1 MPNLLLAGRAA
12 AAGLVAVLALATVVA
27 ARAPVAAAG
36 GRVPAMSDN
45 VVLLWDEA
53 ALQAIRDTRPAPTV
67 TARALGVVH
76 ASIYE
81 AWAAYDPKAVGTR
94 LGGSLRRPPAERTL
108 ANKNTAISHAAHRAL
123 VNLFPAR
130 SGDFDALMA
139 SLGHDP
145 SDTATGTDPAG
156 VGNRAAAAV
165 LLHRAGDG
173 ANQAGGYAD
182 TTGYQPVNTPDEVL
196 DADRWQPLRLPSGAV
211 QAFATPHWYRVTPF
225 ALRSAAQFRPD
236 GPVAHVDERGRP
248 NRAYVRQA
256 REALRD
262 SRELDDRS
270 KSIAEYW
277 WDGPSTELPPG
288 HWCLL
293 AQYVSRRDRHSV
305 DQDAK
310 MFLALTGALLD
321 ASIAAWDAKRAYDS
335 VRPITAVRELY
346 RGRTVLAW
354 GGPGRGTRA
363 IRGEDWLP
371 YQPSTVITPPFA
383 EYVSGHSTFS
393 AAAAEVLASF
403 TGSQRFGLSVTIPAR
418 SSMIE
423 PGVAPTRPVTLTFR
437 TFAQA
442 ADQAGRSRR
451 HGGIHFRDG
460 DLDGRRLG
468 TRIGANAWASALGY
482 FAGTATPGR
491 APSRS
496 IVPDVRLVPV

>member
-1 MPNLLLAGRAA
+1 VLSSSFRRAAVVWLVALLL
-12 AAGLVAVLALATVVA
+12 LATVVA
-27 ARAPVAAAG
+27 ARPPLAAAG
-36 GRVPAMSDN
+36 GRVPRSGDN

-53 ALQAIRDTRPAPTV
+53 ALQAVRDTRPAPTV
-67 TARALGVVH
+67 TARALAVVH
-76 ASIYE
+76 ASIYD
-81 AWAAYDPKAVGTR
+81 AWAAYDARAVGTR
-94 LGGSLRRPPAERTL
+94 LGGTLRRPPAERTM
-108 ANKNTAISHAAHRAL
+108 ASKRAAISYAAYRAL
-123 VNLFPAR
+123 VNLFPAQVA
-130 SGDFDALMA
+130 SFDALMA
-139 SLGHDP
+139 ALGYDP
-145 SDTATGTDPAG
+145 ADTSTGGGPAG

-165 LLHRAGDG
+165 LAFRAGDG

-211 QAFATPHWYRVTPF
+211 QTWATPHWYRVTPF

-236 GPVAHVDERGRP
+236 GPAAHIDERGRP
-248 NRAYVRQA
+248 NRAYLRQA
-256 REALRD
+256 REVLRD

-270 KSIAEYW
+270 KSIAAYW

-321 ASIAAWDAKRAYDS
+321 AGITAWDAKRAYDS

-363 IRGEDWLP
+363 IRGEDWQP
-371 YQPSTVITPPFA
+371 YQPPAVVTPPFA

-393 AAAAEVLASF
+393 AAAAEVLTSF
-403 TGSQRFGLSVTIPAR
+403 TGSERFGLSVTIPAG

-423 PGVAPTRPVTLTFR
+423 PGIVPSRPVTLRFR
-437 TFAQA
+437 TFADA

-451 HGGIHFRDG
+451 YGGIHFEAG

-468 TRIGANAWASALGY
+468 RRVGATAWAVARGY
-482 FAGTATPGR
+482 FDGTASSQER
-491 APSRS
+491 
-496 IVPDVRLVPV
+496 

>member
-1 MPNLLLAGRAA
+1 LSSASRRRTATAWLLSLLSLG
-12 AAGLVAVLALATVVA
+12 AVVTTH
-27 ARAPVAAAG
+27 APVAASG
-36 GRVPAMSDN
+36 GRAPAARDN

-53 ALQAIRDTRPAPTV
+53 ALQAVRDTRPAPTV
-67 TARALGVVH
+67 TARALAVVH
-76 ASIYE
+76 ASIYD
-81 AWAAYDPKAVGTR
+81 AWAAYDPRAVGSR
-94 LGGSLRRPPAERTL
+94 LGGALRRPAGERTP
-108 ANKNTAISHAAHRAL
+108 ANKDAAISHAAYRAL

-130 SGDFDALMA
+130 TASFDALMA
-139 SLGHDP
+139 TLGYDP
-145 SDTATGTDPAG
+145 AEDAADTAPAG

-165 LLHRAGDG
+165 LAYRAGDG

-196 DADRWQPLRLPSGAV
+196 DADRWQPLRLPSGTV
-211 QAFATPHWYRVTPF
+211 QTWATPHWYRVTPF

-236 GPVAHVDERGRP
+236 GPLAHVDEHGRP
-248 NRAYVRQA
+248 NRAYLRQA
-256 REALRD
+256 RETLHD
-262 SRELDDRS
+262 SRQLDDRS
-270 KSIAEYW
+270 KSIAAYW

-310 MFLALTGALLD
+310 LFLAVTGALLD

-354 GGPGRGTRA
+354 GGPGKGTRA
-363 IRGEDWLP
+363 IRGGDWLP
-371 YQPSTVITPPFA
+371 YQPPSVVTPPFG

-403 TGSQRFGLSVTIPAR
+403 TGSQRFGFSVRIPAG

-423 PGVAPTRPVTLTFR
+423 PGVVPARPVTLAFR
-437 TFAQA
+437 TFADA

-451 HGGIHFRDG
+451 YGGIHFKAG
-460 DLDGRRLG
+460 DLDGRELG
-468 TRIGANAWASALGY
+468 RRVGANAWARARGY
-482 FAGTATPGR
+482 FNGTA
-491 APSRS
+491 
-496 IVPDVRLVPV
+496 VDPVG

>member
-1 MPNLLLAGRAA
+1 MRNLLLTGRAA
-12 AAGLVAVLALATVVA
+12 AAGLVALLALAAVVGP
-27 ARAPVAAAG
+27 RAPVAASSG
-36 GRVPAMSDN
+36 GRVPARSGN
-45 VVLLWDEA
+45 VVLLWNEV

-67 TARALGVVH
+67 AARALAVVH

-81 AWAAYDPKAVGTR
+81 AWAAYDPRAVGTQ
-94 LGGSLRRPPAERTL
+94 LAGGLRQPPAERTL
-108 ANKNTAISHAAHRAL
+108 ASKTTAISYAAYRTL
-123 VNLFPAR
+123 VDLFPTR
-130 SGDFDALMA
+130 SGAFDARMA
-139 SLGHDP
+139 TLGYDP
-145 SDTATGTDPAG
+145 AEDAAGDHPAG

-165 LLHRAGDG
+165 LLRRAGDG

-196 DADRWQPLRLPSGAV
+196 DADRWQPLRLPSGVV
-211 QAFATPHWYRVTPF
+211 QAFTTPHWYRVTPF

-248 NRAYVRQA
+248 NRAYVGQVQQA
-256 REALRD
+256 LGD

-277 WDGPSTELPPG
+277 ADGPSTELPPG
-288 HWCLL
+288 HWCRF

-310 MFLALTGALLD
+310 LFLALTGALLD

-346 RGRTVLAW
+346 RGRRVLAW

-371 YQPSTVITPPFA
+371 YQPPTVVTPPFA

-393 AAAAEVLASF
+393 AAAAQVLAAF
-403 TGSQRFGLSVTIPAR
+403 TGSQRFGLSVRIPAR

-423 PGVAPTRPVTLTFR
+423 PGVTPTRPVTLTFP
-437 TFAQA
+437 TFAAA

-451 HGGIHFRDG
+451 YGGIHFKDG

-468 TRIGANAWASALGY
+468 TRVGANAWARALGY
-482 FAGTATPGR
+482 FAGTATP
-491 APSRS
+491 
-496 IVPDVRLVPV
+496 

>member
-1 MPNLLLAGRAA
+1 MRNLLPAGRAA
-12 AAGLVAVLALATVVA
+12 TAGLMVLLSLATLVAVRT
-27 ARAPVAAAG
+27 PVAASSGDRTSATG
-36 GRVPAMSDN
+36 DN

-53 ALQAIRDTRPAPTV
+53 TLQGIRDTRPPPTV
-67 TARALGVVH
+67 TARALAVVH

-81 AWAAYDPKAVGTR
+81 AWAAYDARAVGTR
-94 LGGSLRRPPAERTL
+94 LGGALRRPAAERTL
-108 ANKNTAISHAAHRAL
+108 TNKNAAISHAAYRAL
-123 VNLFPAR
+123 VDLFPAR
-130 SGDFDALMA
+130 RGAFDALMA
-139 SLGHDP
+139 TLGYDP
-145 SDTATGTDPAG
+145 AEAAGDTSPAG

-165 LLHRAGDG
+165 LAYRAGDG

-182 TTGYQPVNTPDEVL
+182 TTGYQPVNIPDEVL
-196 DADRWQPLRLPSGAV
+196 DPDRWQPLRLPSGAM
-211 QAFATPHWYRVTPF
+211 QAFATPHWYRVTPY

-236 GPVAHVDERGRP
+236 GPAAHVDERGRP
-248 NRAYVRQA
+248 NRAYIRQA
-256 REALRD
+256 REVLRD
-262 SRELDDRS
+262 SRQLDDRT
-270 KSIAEYW
+270 KSIAAYW

-354 GGPGRGTRA
+354 GGPGQGTIA
-363 IRGEDWLP
+363 IRGEHWLP
-371 YQPSTVITPPFA
+371 YQPPSVVTPPFA

-403 TGSQRFGLSVTIPAR
+403 TASQRFGFSVTIPAG

-423 PGVAPTRPVTLTFR
+423 PGVVPSRPVTLTFR
-437 TFAQA
+437 TFAEA

-451 HGGIHFRDG
+451 YGGIHFEAG

-468 TRIGANAWASALGY
+468 RCVGANAWAKTSGY
-482 FAGTATPGR
+482 FAGTA
-491 APSRS
+491 AP
-496 IVPDVRLVPV
+496 

>member
-1 MPNLLLAGRAA
+1 VLSASVRRAA
-12 AAGLVAVLALATVVA
+12 TAGLVALLALASVLA
-27 ARAPVAAAG
+27 ARAPVAATVRRASAP
-36 GRVPAMSDN
+36 RDN

-53 ALQAIRDTRPAPTV
+53 ALQAIRDTRPPPTV
-67 TARALGVVH
+67 TARALAVVH
-76 ASIYE
+76 ASIYD
-81 AWAAYDPKAVGTR
+81 AWAAYDPRAVGTR
-94 LGGSLRRPPAERTL
+94 LGGALRRPPAERSL
-108 ANKNTAISHAAHRAL
+108 ANKNAAISHAAYRAL
-123 VNLFPAR
+123 VDLFPAR
-130 SGDFDALMA
+130 RGAFDVLMDR
-139 SLGHDP
+139 LGYRPAVD
-145 SDTATGTDPAG
+145 AMGAGPAG

-196 DADRWQPLRLPSGAV
+196 DGDRWQPLRLPSGAV
-211 QAFATPHWYRVTPF
+211 QGFATPHWYRVTPF

-236 GPVAHVDERGRP
+236 GPAAHVDERGRP
-248 NRAYVRQA
+248 NGAYLRQA
-256 REALRD
+256 RQVLRD

-293 AQYVSRRDRHSV
+293 AQDVSRRDRHSV

-310 MFLALTGALLD
+310 LFLALTGALLD

-335 VRPITAVRELY
+335 VRPVTAVRELY

-354 GGPGRGTRA
+354 GGPGVGTRA

-371 YQPSTVITPPFA
+371 YQPPTVVTPPFA

-393 AAAAEVLASF
+393 AASAEVLASF
-403 TGSQRFGLSVTIPAR
+403 TGSQRFGLAVTIPAR

-423 PGVAPTRPVTLTFR
+423 PGVTPSRPVTLSFR
-437 TFAQA
+437 TFAEA

-451 HGGIHFRDG
+451 YGGIHFRDG

-468 TRIGANAWASALGY
+468 TRVGTNAWAKALGY
-482 FAGTATPGR
+482 FDGSSSP
-491 APSRS
+491 
-496 IVPDVRLVPV
+496 

>member
-1 MPNLLLAGRAA
+1 MRNLRLAGRAA
-12 AAGLVAVLALATVVA
+12 TAGLVALLALATVVS
-27 ARAPVAAAG
+27 ARAPVAASGG
-36 GRVPAMSDN
+36 GRVAARSDN

-67 TARALGVVH
+67 TARALAMVH
-76 ASIYE
+76 ASIYD
-81 AWAAYDPKAVGTR
+81 AWAAYDPRAVGTR

-108 ANKNTAISHAAHRAL
+108 ANKNTAISYAAYRTL

-130 SGDFDALMA
+130 SGAFDTVMA
-139 SLGHDP
+139 SLGLDP
-145 SDTATGTDPAG
+145 AEDAADTHPAG
-156 VGNRAAAAV
+156 VGNQAAAAV
-165 LLHRAGDG
+165 LAYRAGDG
-173 ANQAGGYAD
+173 ANQVDGYAD

-196 DADRWQPLRLPSGAV
+196 DADRWQPLRLPSGTV
-211 QAFATPHWYRVTPF
+211 QTWATPHWYRVTPF

-248 NRAYVRQA
+248 NRAYLRQA

-262 SRELDDRS
+262 SRRLDDRS
-270 KSIAEYW
+270 KSIAAYW

-293 AQYVSRRDRHSV
+293 ARYLSRRDRHSV
-305 DQDAK
+305 DQDVK
-310 MFLALTGALLD
+310 MFFALTGALLD

-335 VRPITAVRELY
+335 VRPITAIRELY
-346 RGRTVLAW
+346 RDRTVLAW

-363 IRGEDWLP
+363 IRGRDWLP
-371 YQPSTVITPPFA
+371 YQPPAVVTPPFA

-403 TGSQRFGLSVTIPAR
+403 TGSQRFGFSVTIPAG

-423 PGVAPTRPVTLTFR
+423 PGVVPARPVTLSFR
-437 TFAQA
+437 TFADA

-451 HGGIHFRDG
+451 YGGIHFRDG
-460 DLDGRRLG
+460 DLDGRELG
-468 TRIGANAWASALGY
+468 RRVGATAWANARGY
-482 FAGTATPGR
+482 FDGTATP
-491 APSRS
+491 
-496 IVPDVRLVPV
+496 

>member
-1 MPNLLLAGRAA
+1 MRNLLPAGRAA
-12 AAGLVAVLALATVVA
+12 TAGLMVLLSLATLVAVRT
-27 ARAPVAAAG
+27 PVAASSGDRTSAT
-36 GRVPAMSDN
+36 RDN

-53 ALQAIRDTRPAPTV
+53 TLQGIRDTRPPPTV
-67 TARALGVVH
+67 TARALAVVH

-81 AWAAYDPKAVGTR
+81 AWAAYDARAVGTR
-94 LGGSLRRPPAERTL
+94 LGGALRRPAAERTL
-108 ANKNTAISHAAHRAL
+108 TNKNAAISHAAYRAL
-123 VNLFPAR
+123 VDLFPAR
-130 SGDFDALMA
+130 RGAFDALMA
-139 SLGHDP
+139 TLGY
-145 SDTATGTDPAG
+145 DPAEAAG
-156 VGNRAAAAV
+156 DTSPARVGNRAAAAV
-165 LLHRAGDG
+165 LAYRAGDG

-196 DADRWQPLRLPSGAV
+196 DPDRWQPLRLPSGAV

-225 ALRSAAQFRPD
+225 ALRSATQFRPD
-236 GPVAHVDERGRP
+236 GPAAHVDERGRP
-248 NRAYVRQA
+248 NRAYIRQA

-262 SRELDDRS
+262 SRQLDDRT
-270 KSIAEYW
+270 KSIAAYW

-310 MFLALTGALLD
+310 MFLALTGAMLD

-335 VRPITAVRELY
+335 VRPITAVRELF

-354 GGPGRGTRA
+354 GGPGQGTMA
-363 IRGEDWLP
+363 IRGENWLP
-371 YQPSTVITPPFA
+371 YQPPSVVTPPFA

-403 TGSQRFGLSVTIPAR
+403 TASQRFGFSVTIPAG

-423 PGVAPTRPVTLTFR
+423 PGVVPSRPVTLTFR
-437 TFAQA
+437 TFADA

-451 HGGIHFRDG
+451 YGGIHFEAG
-460 DLDGRRLG
+460 DLDGRGLG
-468 TRIGANAWASALGY
+468 RRVGANAWAKASGY
-482 FAGTATPGR
+482 FAGTA
-491 APSRS
+491 AP
-496 IVPDVRLVPV
+496 

>member
-1 MPNLLLAGRAA
+1 MISASIGRTAT
-12 AAGLVAVLALATVVA
+12 AGLVALLALATLVA
-27 ARAPVAAAG
+27 AHTPLAASAR
-36 GRVPAMSDN
+36 GRVPARSDN

-67 TARALGVVH
+67 TARALAVVH

-81 AWAAYDPKAVGTR
+81 AWAAYDPKAAGTR
-94 LGGSLRRPPAERTL
+94 LGGSLRRPASERTL
-108 ANKNTAISHAAHRAL
+108 ANKSMAISYAAYRAL
-123 VNLFPAR
+123 VNLFPTR
-130 SGDFDALMA
+130 SGSFDALMA
-139 SLGHDP
+139 SLGYDP
-145 SDTATGTDPAG
+145 AEDAAGTHPAG
-156 VGNRAAAAV
+156 VGNQAAAAV
-165 LLHRAGDG
+165 LAFRAGDG

-196 DADRWQPLRLPSGAV
+196 DADRWQPLRLPGGAV
-211 QAFATPHWYRVTPF
+211 QAFATPHWYRVAPF

-256 REALRD
+256 RQVLRD
-262 SRELDDRS
+262 SRELDDRD

-305 DQDAK
+305 DQDAR

-335 VRPITAVRELY
+335 VRPITAIRELY

-363 IRGEDWLP
+363 VRGEDWLP
-371 YQPSTVITPPFA
+371 YQPSTVVTPPFG

-393 AAAAEVLASF
+393 AASAEVLASF

-418 SSMIE
+418 GSMIE
-423 PGVAPTRPVTLTFR
+423 PGVTPTRPVTLTFR
-437 TFAQA
+437 TFVEA

-451 HGGIHFRDG
+451 YGGIHFEDG

-468 TRIGANAWASALGY
+468 TRIGANAWSKALGY
-482 FAGTATPGR
+482 FDGTA
-491 APSRS
+491 AP
-496 IVPDVRLVPV
+496 

>member
-1 MPNLLLAGRAA
+1 MRNLRLAGRAA
-12 AAGLVAVLALATVVA
+12 TAGLVALLALATVVS
-27 ARAPVAAAG
+27 ARAPVAASG
-36 GRVPAMSDN
+36 GGQVSARSDN

-67 TARALGVVH
+67 TARALAMVH

-108 ANKNTAISHAAHRAL
+108 ANKNTAISHAAYRTL

-130 SGDFDALMA
+130 SAAFDALMA
-139 SLGHDP
+139 SLGYDP
-145 SDTATGTDPAG
+145 AEDTAGTHPAG
-156 VGNRAAAAV
+156 VGNQAAAAV

-346 RGRTVLAW
+346 RGRKVLAW

-371 YQPSTVITPPFA
+371 YQPPTVVTPPFP

-393 AAAAEVLASF
+393 AASAEVLASF

-423 PGVAPTRPVTLTFR
+423 PGVTPTRPVTLTFR
-437 TFAQA
+437 TFADA

-451 HGGIHFRDG
+451 YGGIHFTDG

-468 TRIGANAWASALGY
+468 TRVGANAWTRALGY
-482 FAGTATPGR
+482 FAGTATP
-491 APSRS
+491 
-496 IVPDVRLVPV
+496 

>member
-1 MPNLLLAGRAA
+1 MRNLRLAGRAA
-12 AAGLVAVLALATVVA
+12 TAGLVALLALATVVS
-27 ARAPVAAAG
+27 ARAPVAASGG
-36 GRVPAMSDN
+36 GRVPARSDN

-67 TARALGVVH
+67 TARALAMVH

-108 ANKNTAISHAAHRAL
+108 ANKTTAISHAAYRTL
-123 VNLFPAR
+123 VNLFPTR
-130 SGDFDALMA
+130 SAAFDALMA

-145 SDTATGTDPAG
+145 AEDTAGTHPAG
-156 VGNRAAAAV
+156 VGNQAAAAV
-165 LLHRAGDG
+165 LLQRAGDG

-196 DADRWQPLRLPSGAV
+196 DGDRWQPLRLPSGAV

-248 NRAYVRQA
+248 NRAYLRQA

-321 ASIAAWDAKRAYDS
+321 AGIAAWDAKRAYDT

-346 RGRTVLAW
+346 RGRKVLAW

-371 YQPSTVITPPFA
+371 YQPPTVVTPPFP

-403 TGSQRFGLSVTIPAR
+403 TGSQRFGLSVTVPAR

-423 PGVAPTRPVTLTFR
+423 PGVTPTRPVTLTFR
-437 TFAQA
+437 TFAEA

-451 HGGIHFRDG
+451 YGGIHFTDG

-468 TRIGANAWASALGY
+468 TRVGANAWTRALGY
-482 FAGTATPGR
+482 FAGTATP
-491 APSRS
+491 
-496 IVPDVRLVPV
+496 

>member
-1 MPNLLLAGRAA
+1 VLSASVRRAA
-12 AAGLVAVLALATVVA
+12 AAGLVAVLALASVLA
-27 ARAPVAAAG
+27 ARAPVAATVRRASAP
-36 GRVPAMSDN
+36 RDN

-53 ALQAIRDTRPAPTV
+53 ALQAIRETRPPPTV
-67 TARALGVVH
+67 TARALAVVH
-76 ASIYE
+76 ASIYD
-81 AWAAYDPKAVGTR
+81 AWAAYDPWAVGTR
-94 LGGSLRRPPAERTL
+94 LGGALRRPPAERSL
-108 ANKNTAISHAAHRAL
+108 ANKNAAISHAAYRAL
-123 VNLFPAR
+123 VDLFPAR
-130 SGDFDALMA
+130 KGAFDALMER
-139 SLGHDP
+139 LGYRP
-145 SDTATGTDPAG
+145 TMNATGAGPAG

-196 DADRWQPLRLPSGAV
+196 DADRWQPLRLPGDAV

-236 GPVAHVDERGRP
+236 GPTAHVDERGRP

-256 REALRD
+256 RQVLRD

-270 KSIAEYW
+270 KTIAEYW

-305 DQDAK
+305 DRDAK
-310 MFLALTGALLD
+310 LFLALTGALLD
-321 ASIAAWDAKRAYDS
+321 AGIAAWDAKRAYDS
-335 VRPITAVRELY
+335 VRPVTAVRELY

-354 GGPGRGTRA
+354 GGPGMGTRA
-363 IRGEDWLP
+363 IQGEDWLP
-371 YQPSTVITPPFA
+371 YQPSTVVTPPFA

-423 PGVAPTRPVTLTFR
+423 PGVTPSRPVTLSFR
-437 TFAQA
+437 TFAGA

-451 HGGIHFRDG
+451 YGGIHFRDG

-468 TRIGANAWASALGY
+468 GRVGANAWAKALGY
-482 FAGTATPGR
+482 FDGTSSP
-491 APSRS
+491 
-496 IVPDVRLVPV
+496 

>member
-1 MPNLLLAGRAA
+1 MSSASRRRTATAWLLSL
-12 AAGLVAVLALATVVA
+12 LSLATVVA
-27 ARAPVAAAG
+27 AHAPVAAS
-36 GRVPAMSDN
+36 GRRAPAVRDN

-53 ALQAIRDTRPAPTV
+53 ALQAVRDTRPAPTV
-67 TARALGVVH
+67 TARALAVVH
-76 ASIYE
+76 ASIYD
-81 AWAAYDPKAVGTR
+81 AWAAYDANAVGTR
-94 LGGSLRRPPAERTL
+94 LGGALRRPPAERTP
-108 ANKNTAISHAAHRAL
+108 ANKRMAISFAAYRAL

-130 SGDFDALMA
+130 TASFDAVMA
-139 SLGHDP
+139 ALGYDP
-145 SDTATGTDPAG
+145 AGTSRASSPAG
-156 VGNRAAAAV
+156 VGGRAAAAV
-165 LLHRAGDG
+165 LAHRAGDG

-182 TTGYQPVNTPDEVL
+182 TSGYRPVNTPDEVL
-196 DADRWQPLRLPSGAV
+196 DADRWQPLRLPGGAV
-211 QAFATPHWYRVTPF
+211 QTWATPHWYQVTPF

-236 GPVAHVDERGRP
+236 GPIAHVDERGRP

-256 REALRD
+256 RQVLRD

-270 KSIAEYW
+270 KSIAAYW
-277 WDGPSTELPPG
+277 WDGPSTELPAG

-293 AQYVSRRDRHSV
+293 AQYVSRRDHHSV

-321 ASIAAWDAKRAYDS
+321 AGIAAWDAKRAYDS
-335 VRPITAVRELY
+335 VRPITAVRQLF

-363 IRGEDWLP
+363 IPGEEWLP
-371 YQPSTVITPPFA
+371 YQPPAVVTPPFA

-403 TGSQRFGLSVTIPAR
+403 TGGRRFGFSVTIPAG

-423 PGVAPTRPVTLTFR
+423 PGVVPSRPVTLTFP
-437 TFAQA
+437 TFDHA

-451 HGGIHFRDG
+451 YGGIHFEAG

-468 TRIGANAWASALGY
+468 RRVGASAWAKAQRY
-482 FAGTATPGR
+482 FDGTA
-491 APSRS
+491 
-496 IVPDVRLVPV
+496 VDPVG

>member
-1 MPNLLLAGRAA
+1 MRNRLLAGRAA
-12 AAGLVAVLALATVVA
+12 TAGLVALLTLATLVA
-27 ARAPVAAAG
+27 VRTPVAASGAD
-36 GRVPAMSDN
+36 RVPAGSDN
-45 VVLLWDEA
+45 VVLLWNEA
-53 ALQAIRDTRPAPTV
+53 ALQAVRDTKPAPTV
-67 TARALGVVH
+67 TARALAVVH
-76 ASIYE
+76 ASIYD
-81 AWAAYDPKAVGTR
+81 AWAAYDAKAVGSR
-94 LGGSLRRPPAERTL
+94 LGGSLRQPPAERTL
-108 ANKNTAISHAAHRAL
+108 ANRRTAISYAAYRAL

-130 SGDFDALMA
+130 TASFDALMA
-139 SLGHDP
+139 SLGYDP
-145 SDTATGTDPAG
+145 AEDAADTSPAG

-165 LLHRAGDG
+165 LAYRAGDG

-196 DADRWQPLRLPSGAV
+196 DADRWQPLRLPGGMA
-211 QAFATPHWYRVTPF
+211 QTFATPHWYRVTPF

-236 GPVAHVDERGRP
+236 GPVAHVDGRGRP
-248 NRAYVRQA
+248 NRAYIRQA
-256 REALRD
+256 REVLRD

-270 KSIAEYW
+270 KSIAAYW

-293 AQYVSRRDRHSV
+293 AQYVSRRDRHSI

-346 RGRTVLAW
+346 RDRAVLAW
-354 GGPGRGTRA
+354 GGPGRGTRP

-371 YQPSTVITPPFA
+371 YQPATVVTPPFA

-393 AAAAEVLASF
+393 AAAAEVLTSF
-403 TGSQRFGLSVTIPAR
+403 TGSQRFGFSVTVPAG

-423 PGVAPTRPVTLTFR
+423 PGVTPARPVTLTFR
-437 TFAQA
+437 TFAAA

-451 HGGIHFRDG
+451 YGGIHFRAG
-460 DLDGRRLG
+460 DLDGRELG
-468 TRIGANAWASALGY
+468 RRVGATAWAKASGY
-482 FAGTATPGR
+482 FDGTAAPDEPG
-491 APSRS
+491 
-496 IVPDVRLVPV
+496 PDRRR